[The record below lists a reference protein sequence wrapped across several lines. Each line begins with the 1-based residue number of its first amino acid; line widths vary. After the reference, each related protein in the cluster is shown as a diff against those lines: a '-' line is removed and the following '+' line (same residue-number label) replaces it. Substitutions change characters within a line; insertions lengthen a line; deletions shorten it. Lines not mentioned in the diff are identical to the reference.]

1 MPHWK
6 NVLLSNM
13 SVPLTPTTLTPVPS
27 RPWRWVWIALAAGAL
42 STAGAFFL
50 CAYFATQPLRAMRA
64 ERDAELR
71 WLQEEF
77 QLSDAQFGRVKA
89 LHAAYAP
96 RCNRLCQRIAE
107 ANARLEA
114 LISASREVTPE
125 LAAATEEAAA
135 TQADCRREMLAHV
148 YEVGEVMSPA
158 SRARYVEMM
167 KRCIL
172 QPGLPAQTVVSPPR

>member
-1 MPHWK
+1 
-6 NVLLSNM
+6 
-13 SVPLTPTTLTPVPS
+13 
-27 RPWRWVWIALAAGAL
+27 VWIALATGAL
-42 STAGAFFL
+42 SAAGAFFL
-50 CAYFATQPLRAMRA
+50 CAYFATQPLRAMCA
-64 ERDAELR
+64 EPDAELR

-77 QLSDAQFGRVKA
+77 QLSDAQYARVKA

-96 RCNRLCQRIAE
+96 RCNRMCERIAQ

-114 LISASREVTPE
+114 LINASREVTPA
-125 LAAATEEAAA
+125 LAAATQEAAL

-148 YEVGEVMSPA
+148 YEAGEVMSPA
-158 SRARYVEMM
+158 NRARYLEMM